1 MPLMI
6 YGASGYTG
14 KLIAEKAAAL
24 GLKPVLAGRN
34 ETKIKSLADHL
45 GLDFKIFDLEDE
57 KTLDAALSEI
67 TVVLHCAGPFKFT
80 ARPMMQACLRTQTHY
95 LDITGEI
102 EIFEYAHYL
111 DTAAKK
117 AGIMLMPGVGFDVV
131 PTDCLGQY
139 LKKQLPDATFLELGF
154 AGTGKAGWS
163 KGTASTAVVNLGKG
177 SAERRNGKIEI
188 VPLGHKTLW
197 KAFRGKK
204 MFFMSIPWGD
214 VSTAFHS
221 TGIPDIITYSGINP
235 NQYKWIRLQKYFNWL
250 LGMPFVKKMALSRLQ
265 KGPAGPTDEERS
277 TSGTFVWGAAK
288 NESGEMKK
296 ASLIT
301 PNGYTLT
308 VLSSLLI
315 TQKVLKGNLKPGFQT
330 PSLAYGED
338 LVLEVEGVI
347 REDEN

>member
-1 MPLMI
+1 MQFMI

-14 KLIAEKAAAL
+14 KLIAEEAAAL
-24 GLKPVLAGRN
+24 GFKPILAGRN
-34 ETKIKSLADHL
+34 EAKIKPLADHL
-45 GLDFKIFDLEDE
+45 GFDFKIFDLEDE

-296 ASLIT
+296 ASLVT

-330 PSLAYGED
+330 PSMAYGGD